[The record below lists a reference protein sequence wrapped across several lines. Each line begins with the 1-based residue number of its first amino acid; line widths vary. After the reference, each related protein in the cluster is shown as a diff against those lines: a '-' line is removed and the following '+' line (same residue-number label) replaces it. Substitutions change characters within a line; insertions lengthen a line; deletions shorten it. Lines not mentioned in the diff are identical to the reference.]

1 MALCDRIKQR
11 IVDADALQ
19 RNLADAMAVQ
29 AVA

>member
-1 MALCDRIKQR
+1 MAPCDRIKER
-11 IVDADALQ
+11 IIDASALQ